1 MKLTALHDCSRTP
14 NNTDRSA
21 AIEHNSIC
29 SASGKYPEQNIPDSD
44 WFGPYKSPALGNKSD
59 SIKEM
64 GWEAVNEYNTGDGSY
79 RIDTIED
86 EAGFLALKTEWNEL
100 LGVSPV
106 NSLFLTWKWLNT
118 WWKHLAADRKL
129 HIITVRRN
137 NEIIAIAPLCVRPV
151 RSGWFWRV
159 RTFEFLGV
167 GHVGSDYPDLIIRPG
182 QEQLAIQA
190 MVTYMLNQHVILKFS
205 LVLKNSCYLSE
216 FARLIEQ
223 QAWRV
228 LSKTTHVCPYICL
241 TDHDWE
247 SYLAIL
253 GSSHRYNLRRRIKN
267 LHKEFTSVQFEQVK
281 TEQQVEDTLA
291 KLIELHNRRWDKQ
304 GGSDAFHRPELLR
317 FHGEI
322 SKITLKKHSLRLYQL
337 RLDGNV
343 VAVLYGFK
351 YNNIFYYYQSGY
363 DLEYSRYSVGLV
375 IMGLTIKC
383 AIEDGMDKYD
393 FLHGDEEYK
402 YLWATQQR
410 ELEQLIFVPP
420 GFIGS
425 LYLQAVSARKYIKN
439 LLQKLLPASVI
450 SRVFSGK

>member
-14 NNTDRSA
+14 GNTDKSVT
-21 AIEHNSIC
+21 IEHNLIC
-29 SASGKYPEQNIPDSD
+29 SSSGKYPEQNMPDRD

-59 SIKEM
+59 SIKVT

-79 RIDTIED
+79 RISTIED
-86 EAGFLALKTEWNEL
+86 EAGFQALKPEWDEL

-106 NSLFLTWKWLNT
+106 NSLFLTWKWLST
-118 WWKHLAADRKL
+118 WWKNLAEDRKL
-129 HIITVRRN
+129 HIITVHRDN
-137 NEIIAIAPLCVRPV
+137 KIIAIAPLCVRPV
-151 RSGWFWRV
+151 RSVWFWQV

-167 GHVGSDYPDLIIRPG
+167 GYVGSDYPDLIIRPG
-182 QEQLAIQA
+182 HEQQAIQA
-190 MVTYMLNQHVILKFS
+190 LVFYMLNQHIILNFS
-205 LVLKNSCYLSE
+205 LVLRNSCYLSE
-216 FARLIEQ
+216 FADLIKQ
-223 QAWRV
+223 QGWRV
-228 LSKTTHVCPYICL
+228 LSNNTHVCPYIPL
-241 TDHDWE
+241 TGHDWE
-247 SYLAIL
+247 SYLATL

-281 TEQQVEDTLA
+281 TEQQVEETLA

-304 GGSDAFHRPELLR
+304 GGSDAFHRPDLLR
-317 FHGEI
+317 FHADI
-322 SKITLKKHSLRLYQL
+322 SKITLKKDSLRLYQL

-375 IMGLTIKC
+375 IMGLTIKS

-410 ELEQLIFVPP
+410 ELEQLILVPP
-420 GFIGS
+420 GFVGS
-425 LYLQAVSARKYIKN
+425 LYLQAVSARKYIKR
-439 LLQKLLPASVI
+439 LAHTLVPESVI
-450 SRVFSGK
+450 NRAFPGK